1 MFRPLAFVLLLTSLA
16 GSAAHAQN
24 RPPVRATRHHP
35 TERISPVPGVTLP
48 SGVGQGKAEPL
59 PVTTDV
65 QPNGVLVQ
73 PKLPTGE
80 VTVDSIQVTPAEPR
94 RAANPAP
101 APARRKRP

>member
-1 MFRPLAFVLLLTSLA
+1 MLRPLAFVLLLTGLT

-59 PVTTDV
+59 PAPTTV
-65 QPNGVLVQ
+65 QPNGTLSQ

-80 VTVDSIQVTPAEPR
+80 VTVDSIEVAPAQPR
-94 RAANPAP
+94 RATK
-101 APARRKRP
+101 PARRPRP

>member
-1 MFRPLAFVLLLTSLA
+1 MLRPLAFALLLTGLA

-24 RPPVRATRHHP
+24 RPPVRATRHQP

-59 PVTTDV
+59 PAPTNV
-65 QPNGVLVQ
+65 QPNGALPQ

-80 VTVDSIQVTPAEPR
+80 VTVDAPEVAPTEPR
-94 RAANPAP
+94 RAAKP